1 MGPQIGNIYAG
12 FIAQQLGWRWVFYLT
27 SLLIMGVHWF
37 VLYFTLTETRH
48 NFILERK
55 AARLRK
61 ETGDE
66 TYVSVD
72 EDERKTMPQLLRTSL
87 TRPFIFLFTEPITM
101 FAAMWN
107 GLLYGL
113 IFLFNDAFSFVF
125 GPGDGYNW
133 QHPGVVQLTFLAFV
147 VGETI
152 GFLIYPFTQEKYYQR
167 AIKKAGQSVP
177 EARMVSGTFGC
188 CLLPIGLFMFA
199 WTCDRS
205 IPFIVPLI
213 GAAIFGIGFFQVL
226 YGIMSWTVD
235 SYQEFSASALG
246 ATILVRNLFGAA
258 FPLIGNPMYHNLG
271 RHWASSLIAFLALP
285 LIP

>member
-1 MGPQIGNIYAG
+1 MASPPLANTGGVISDLWARDESGPAMAVYVLSSCTGAQTGNVYGG
-12 FIAQQLGWRWVFYLT
+12 FIAQQLGWRWIFYLT
-27 SLLIMGVHWF
+27 SLLFMGVIFF

-48 NFILERK
+48 NIILERK

-66 TYVSVD
+66 AYVSVN
-72 EDERKTMPQLLRTSL
+72 EDEKKTMSQLLKTSL
-87 TRPFIFLFTEPITM
+87 TRPFVFLFTEPITM

-107 GLLYGL
+107 GLLFGL
-113 IFLFNDAFSFVF
+113 IYLFNDAFVAVF

-133 QHPGVVQLTFLAFV
+133 QHPGVVQLSFLAPLI
-147 VGETI
+147 GETI
-152 GFLIYPFTQEKYYQR
+152 GFAVYFFTQEKYYQR
-167 AIKKAGQSVP
+167 AIRKAGQSVP

-213 GAAIFGIGFFQVL
+213 GAAIFG
-226 YGIMSWTVD
+226 
-235 SYQEFSASALG
+235 
-246 ATILVRNLFGAA
+246 
-258 FPLIGNPMYHNLG
+258 
-271 RHWASSLIAFLALP
+271 
-285 LIP
+285 